1 MLNVIDRWITIQFQD
16 FKSDVHLLKQLKKFL
31 FHNDIV
37 LLKQFTQQVE
47 KIQQNLK
54 SQILHFSAHP
64 VTSIV
69 QTSPPSPTFN
79 FHFPFVHPQVIPP
92 VHISSSLRR
101 HGLFNMSP
109 VESSPMTSYFP
120 AYTSLLSI
128 ESKLL
133 ARYLT
138 LADYYLFKTILS
150 RGLLNNDH
158 YSEHTNYIDL
168 MTKRANMVILL
179 F

>member
-1 MLNVIDRWITIQFQD
+1 VLNVIDRWITIQYQD

-37 LLKQFTQQVE
+37 LLKQFKDQVE
-47 KIQQNLK
+47 KLQQNLK

-64 VTSIV
+64 IACIV
-69 QTSPPSPTFN
+69 DTTAPPSPTFN
-79 FHFPFVHPQVIPP
+79 FHIHFPQVIPP

-101 HGLFNMSP
+101 HGLFNVSIVDNTP
-109 VESSPMTSYFP
+109 IIPYFP
-120 AYTSLLSI
+120 AYTSLSSI
-128 ESKLL
+128 DSKMI

-150 RGLLNNDH
+150 RGLLHTDH
-158 YSEHTNYIDL
+158 CSDDNYIDL
-168 MTKRANMVILL
+168 MTKRANMVNIYNTV
-179 F
+179 